1 MNDTVRESLS
11 ALMDGEASELEL
23 RRVLTADEQAIRTE
37 WADLH
42 RSQQLLKNESNP
54 FMGWDISSRVMAE
67 IADEELVKSGGT
79 GWKQA
84 ISGLAI
90 AASVAAVVVV
100 GSMGGNMFG
109 GSTQMVADNNGV
121 SGRVYPAQASSA
133 AVGGV
138 AVSAQAQASPAGPL
152 LNNDV
157 EARKRFEAYLRKHT
171 DRAAFNNGQGM
182 VSYARVVSQESE

>member
-23 RRVLTADEQAIRTE
+23 RRILSADEKAIRTE

-42 RSQQLLKNESNP
+42 RSQELLKNESNP
-54 FMGWDISSRVMAE
+54 FIGWDISSRVMAE
-67 IADEELVKSGGT
+67 IADDELVNSGGT

-84 ISGLAI
+84 VSGLAI
-90 AASVAAVVVV
+90 AASVAAVVVI

-109 GSTQMVADNNGV
+109 GSPQMVAENNGV
-121 SGRVYPAQASSA
+121 SGRVYPAQASA

-152 LNNDV
+152 LNNDA

>member
-23 RRVLTADEQAIRTE
+23 RRILSADEKAIRTE

-42 RSQQLLKNESNP
+42 RSQELLKNETNP
-54 FMGWDISSRVMAE
+54 FIGWDISSRVMAE
-67 IADEELVKSGGT
+67 IADDELVNSGGT

-84 ISGLAI
+84 VSGLAI
-90 AASVAAVVVV
+90 AASVAAVVVI

-109 GSTQMVADNNGV
+109 GSTQMVAENNGV
-121 SGRVYPAQASSA
+121 SGRVYPAQASA

-152 LNNDV
+152 LNNDA

>member
-1 MNDTVRESLS
+1 MSDTVRESLS
-11 ALMDGEASELEL
+11 ALMDGEANEFEL
-23 RRVLTADEQAIRTE
+23 RRILNADQQAIRSE

-42 RSQQLLKNESNP
+42 RAQQLLKNESSP
-54 FMGWDISSRVMAE
+54 FLNWDISSQVMAE
-67 IADEELVKSGGT
+67 IADDELVSSAGS

-84 ISGLAI
+84 VSGLAI
-90 AASVAAVVVV
+90 AASVAAVVVI
-100 GSMGGNMFG
+100 GSLGSNMFD
-109 GSTQMVADNNGV
+109 SSSQMMADNNGV

>member
-1 MNDTVRESLS
+1 MSDIVRESLS
-11 ALMDGEASELEL
+11 ALMDGETNELEL
-23 RRVLTADEQAIRTE
+23 RRILNADQETVRRE

-42 RSQQLLKNESNP
+42 RGQDLLKGNDQR
-54 FMGWDISSRVMAE
+54 FAGMDISARVMAE
-67 IADEELVKSGGT
+67 IANDQRASNT
-79 GWKQA
+79 TSWKQV

-90 AASVAAVVVV
+90 AASVATVVVV
-100 GSMGGNMFG
+100 GSMGGTMFG
-109 GSTQMVADNNGV
+109 GSTPKLADNNGM
-121 SGRVYPAQASSA
+121 SGRVYPAQASS

-152 LNNDV
+152 LNDDA

-182 VSYARVVSQESE
+182 VSYARVVSQESK

>member
-11 ALMDGEASELEL
+11 ALMDGEATELEL
-23 RRVLTADEQAIRTE
+23 RRILSADQEAIRTE

-42 RSQQLLKNESNP
+42 RSQSVLKNEANP
-54 FMGWDISSRVMAE
+54 FIGWDISSRVMAE
-67 IADEELVKSGGT
+67 IADEELANSAGT

-84 ISGLAI
+84 VSGLAI
-90 AASVAAVVVV
+90 AASVAAVVVI
-100 GSMGGNMFG
+100 GSLGSNMFSG
-109 GSTQMVADNNGV
+109 ASQMVADNNGV
-121 SGRVYPAQASSA
+121 SGRVYPAQASSS

-152 LNNDV
+152 LNDDA

>member
-1 MNDTVRESLS
+1 
-11 ALMDGEASELEL
+11 
-23 RRVLTADEQAIRTE
+23 
-37 WADLH
+37 
-42 RSQQLLKNESNP
+42 
-54 FMGWDISSRVMAE
+54 MAE
-67 IADEELVKSGGT
+67 IADDELVNSGGT

-84 ISGLAI
+84 VSGLAI
-90 AASVAAVVVV
+90 AASVAAVVVI

-109 GSTQMVADNNGV
+109 GSPQMVAENNGV
-121 SGRVYPAQASSA
+121 SGRVYPAQASA

-152 LNNDV
+152 LNNDA

>member
-23 RRVLTADEQAIRTE
+23 RRILSADEKAIRTE

-42 RSQQLLKNESNP
+42 RSQELLKNESNP
-54 FMGWDISSRVMAE
+54 FIGWDISSRVMAE
-67 IADEELVKSGGT
+67 IADDELVNGGGT

-84 ISGLAI
+84 VSGLAI
-90 AASVAAVVVV
+90 AASVAAVVVI

-109 GSTQMVADNNGV
+109 GSPQMVAENNGV
-121 SGRVYPAQASSA
+121 SGRVYPAQASA

-152 LNNDV
+152 LNNDA

>member
-23 RRVLTADEQAIRTE
+23 RRILSADEKAIRTE

-42 RSQQLLKNESNP
+42 RSQELLKNESNP
-54 FMGWDISSRVMAE
+54 FIGWDISSRVMAE
-67 IADEELVKSGGT
+67 IADDELVNSSGT

-84 ISGLAI
+84 VSGLAI
-90 AASVAAVVVV
+90 AASVAAVVVI
-100 GSMGGNMFG
+100 GAMGGNMFG
-109 GSTQMVADNNGV
+109 GSPQMVAENSGV
-121 SGRVYPAQASSA
+121 SGRVYPAQASA

-152 LNNDV
+152 LNNDA

>member
-11 ALMDGEASELEL
+11 ALMDGESSELEL
-23 RRVLTADEQAIRTE
+23 RRILNADEQTVRTE
-37 WADLH
+37 WANLH
-42 RSQQLLKNESNP
+42 RSQQLLKNESND
-54 FMGWDISSRVMAE
+54 FMAWDISSRVMAE
-67 IADEELVKSGGT
+67 IADEDSPSRSGT

-84 ISGLAI
+84 VSGLAI

-100 GSMGGNMFG
+100 GSLGSNMFG
-109 GSTQMVADNNGV
+109 GSSTMVADNNAV
-121 SGRVYPAQASSA
+121 SGRVYPAQVSA

-152 LNNDV
+152 LNNDA

-182 VSYARVVSQESE
+182 VSYARVVSQESK

>member
-23 RRVLTADEQAIRTE
+23 RRILSADEKAIRTE

-42 RSQQLLKNESNP
+42 RSQELLKNESNP
-54 FMGWDISSRVMAE
+54 FIGWDISSRVMAE
-67 IADEELVKSGGT
+67 IADDELVNSGGT

-84 ISGLAI
+84 VSGLAI
-90 AASVAAVVVV
+90 AASVAAVVVI

-109 GSTQMVADNNGV
+109 GSPQMVAENSGV
-121 SGRVYPAQASSA
+121 SGRVYPAQASA

-152 LNNDV
+152 LNNDA